1 MWGGKMDEAHK
12 LQIFRLDDL
21 PGELPFSSAV
31 RVGQTV
37 YVSGQ
42 IGHRRGEMRLVE
54 GGLEA
59 EARQALDYMRE
70 ALEMAGSSLDQVIK
84 CTVYFANMG
93 DFRSFNN
100 VYRAY
105 FPNHLPA
112 RSGVEVQALALG
124 ALVEIE
130 CVALTC

>member
-1 MWGGKMDEAHK
+1 MVDRSRD
-12 LQIFRLDDL
+12 LQTFRLAAL
-21 PGELPFSSAV
+21 PSEVPFSSAV
-31 RVGQTV
+31 RVGDKV

-42 IGHRRGEMRLVE
+42 IGHRRGQMRLVE

-70 ALEMAGSSLDQVIK
+70 ALELAGSSLDGVIK
-84 CTVYFANMG
+84 CTVYFADIG
-93 DFRSFNN
+93 DFRRFNEI
-100 VYRAY
+100 YQEY

-124 ALVEIE
+124 PRVE
-130 CVALTC
+130 VACIVVAG

>member
-1 MWGGKMDEAHK
+1 MAETRGS
-12 LQIFRLDDL
+12 LQIFRLAAL
-21 PGELPFSSAV
+21 PDEVPFSSAA
-31 RVGQTV
+31 RVGDMV

-42 IGHRRGEMRLVE
+42 IGHRPGEMRLVD

-70 ALEMAGSSLDQVIK
+70 ALEMAGSSLDRVIK
-84 CTVYFANMG
+84 CTVFFADIG
-93 DFRSFNN
+93 DFRRFNEI
-100 VYRAY
+100 YRTY

-124 ALVEIE
+124 ARVEIE
-130 CVALTC
+130 CVALAE